1 LNYDPKRKRNLLP
14 ESVQCSN
21 PRKKKTLWR
30 LWHSLVPKSSFHRA
44 KGTEISSNNVRLRG
58 HSNKT
63 TTTATTNNGG
73 LTIQATT
80 PTGTTKRAVSVEEWD
95 TVKRNADSE

>member
-1 LNYDPKRKRNLLP
+1 MSYDPKRKPNPPP
-14 ESVQCSN
+14 ESIQCSN
-21 PRKKKTLWR
+21 PRKKKTLWK
-30 LWHSLVPKSSFHRA
+30 LWRSLVPKSSVHRA
-44 KGTEISSNNVRLRG
+44 KGTEISNNNVRLQG

-80 PTGTTKRAVSVEEWD
+80 PTETTKRAVSVEEWV